1 MTIINYARPCHSHRN
16 LQSISGS
23 IRHAAVPDRSGTRHL
38 RRPSHTTVIL
48 PFPAENHCPIADGL
62 FSSLHEMH
70 PAASPSHF
78 PSPRTTLAL
87 LPLQLFHD
95 MIKFE
100 SKLTH
105 PPKRGNSYQ
114 VNFVRSSACASGQIY
129 SRRPETLAGAD
140 SRLQSPIQQST
151 RAHAQS
157 CAQAGSADRQPICT
171 TLPGRVIQSKVA
183 GPPAEVSKQT
193 RTPSWN
199 AQSSTL
205 TK

>member
-16 LQSISGS
+16 LPSISGS

-62 FSSLHEMH
+62 FSSLLEIH

-140 SRLQSPIQQST
+140 SRLQSLVPHTAVDASACAKL
-151 RAHAQS
+151 RAGGIS
-157 CAQAGSADRQPICT
+157 RQT
-171 TLPGRVIQSKVA
+171 TYMYHSPGTCNS
-183 GPPAEVSKQT
+183 E
-193 RTPSWN
+193 
-199 AQSSTL
+199 
-205 TK
+205 